1 MELETPTASSTAA
14 SSSCVSREEFNKSG
28 KQGEIYVLYIYIYIY
43 IYIFIFR
50 EREREIQ
57 RQRMAVVDPSCAF
70 IHGVPVPVPARNDAL
85 KHPRTSKCIAQG
97 QLAILLPGM
106 WWHVMVRYLLRY
118 WIHAK
123 RIHEALDLTWS
134 DMIIMIWYGIF
145 MWQRQVQLRGWS
157 GMLQEI
163 SPEGSQHMS
172 WKNSGS
178 QKFTRHTDVYS
189 ASCFITATYGII
201 ATE

>member
-106 WWHVMVRYLLRY
+106 
-118 WIHAK
+118 
-123 RIHEALDLTWS
+123 
-134 DMIIMIWYGIF
+134 
-145 MWQRQVQLRGWS
+145 
-157 GMLQEI
+157 
-163 SPEGSQHMS
+163 
-172 WKNSGS
+172 
-178 QKFTRHTDVYS
+178 
-189 ASCFITATYGII
+189 
-201 ATE
+201 

>member
-1 MELETPTASSTAA
+1 
-14 SSSCVSREEFNKSG
+14 
-28 KQGEIYVLYIYIYIY
+28 
-43 IYIFIFR
+43 
-50 EREREIQ
+50 
-57 RQRMAVVDPSCAF
+57 MAWVDPSCAF
-70 IHGVPVPVPARNDAL
+70 MHGVPVPVPARNDAL

-97 QLAILLPGM
+97 QLPILLPGM

-134 DMIIMIWYGIF
+134 DMIWHDYHDLIRYF
-145 MWQRQVQLRGWS
+145 YVATS
-157 GMLQEI
+157 
-163 SPEGSQHMS
+163 SPTSRLIRNVARDQSRRIATYVMEEQHQ
-172 WKNSGS
+172 GS
-178 QKFTRHTDVYS
+178 QKFTRHTNVYS